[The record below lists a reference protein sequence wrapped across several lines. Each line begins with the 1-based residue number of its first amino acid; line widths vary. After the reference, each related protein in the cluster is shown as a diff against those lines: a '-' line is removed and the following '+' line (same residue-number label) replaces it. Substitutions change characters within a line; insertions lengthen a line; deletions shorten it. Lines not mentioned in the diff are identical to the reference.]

1 MARVVAM
8 ILVYLRFIGKHQLLL
23 SMVREKKA

>member
-1 MARVVAM
+1 M